1 MSHLLTLARLEQA
14 EELLQRRL
22 RGQARDLR
30 VLFRETRV
38 VLQGWATSYYVKQ
51 VAQQLMIDALGAIAL
66 VNEIEVRRL
75 VRLPRS
81 DEEQSA

>member
-14 EELLQRRL
+14 QELLQRRL
-22 RGQARDLR
+22 HGQARDLR
-30 VLFRETRV
+30 VLLRETQV
-38 VLQGWATSYYVKQ
+38 VLQGWAASYYAKQ
-51 VAQQLMIDALGAIAL
+51 VAQQLMLDALGAIAL

-81 DEEQSA
+81 DQEQTA